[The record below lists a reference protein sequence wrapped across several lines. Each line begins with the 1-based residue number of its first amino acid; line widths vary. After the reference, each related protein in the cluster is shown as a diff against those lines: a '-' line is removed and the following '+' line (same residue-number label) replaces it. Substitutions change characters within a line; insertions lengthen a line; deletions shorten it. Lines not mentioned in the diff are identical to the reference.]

1 MVGHCFALL
10 YAFFA
15 SFAVQ
20 KNYLHLTIRSKDALQ
35 IKFKPAIELVPV
47 LIRKSS
53 SYQVMPAQLTSVLN
67 ITTLFVKIFRRQL
80 ALTLLFLSIAAIG
93 FSQNNYLRHFTVDDG
108 LPSNECY
115 HVVQDSAGYLI
126 IATDRGAVRY
136 DGYSFENLL
145 TEKKEAGN
153 PIYYLYKSPSQKLY
167 LSSHEGRI
175 YVQQGRT
182 MKEYP
187 HNKKTTSLYTHAGLL
202 IANTLSEASGSLW
215 ISFNNDYNHD
225 YNSGSCVISPG
236 GDVKKINSE
245 DGVYFDLGSR
255 FYYRQ
260 ISNAKFLDIYQP
272 LIIKWQDNQ
281 VTRDTVKISWSSGY
295 VRRLYYEQ
303 LNGVDVF
310 CIGRRLMLYSQKKKI
325 GEYSFDKD
333 ILELKLIDGKI
344 FLGLANGGCTVYSLE
359 NNALTPSGEKY
370 LAKLSVSSIYKD
382 NRGGLWFSTH
392 ENGIFYKHPNG
403 IKVLEDESKIAFIEK
418 RDSTVYI
425 GYQSGKIQSF
435 SRGVKTGEFRLKL
448 GEGEILGHISFELDG
463 RPIPITNHGY
473 YMQKGKAWTFYES
486 SDVFLYPIHKNL
498 IYGADAGFARLN
510 IYTAFG
516 TKPSKRVGLPK
527 KIVSMHHDGHRLWLG
542 TIGGVYLYEN
552 DSLTSLS
559 KLHPIFGERVI
570 SIRSYMG
577 KWILVSTLN
586 NGFVLVGPNKELIFS
601 VDKGLPV
608 HVINTLDVDGNTI
621 WLGFNK
627 GISELKATN
636 KNFITRSFGGDA
648 GLPTIDIHELAVLD
662 GWIYYRWVNKLVV
675 VPDRSTKKEAATE
688 NVFIHSIILNDKEI
702 EPGNGQHTFPPD
714 CRSIDFH
721 FKVINPAGASQ
732 QDYVYTLDGFDK
744 HWKATRQRNIKYTNL
759 PPGTYTFSV
768 FAPGTEKEE
777 ARLIS
782 TYRFRIQ
789 AAIWE
794 KWWFPVLVAGIVFL
808 LGWAIFKRRIKE
820 LKQQNQLK
828 LQLAENQQKAL
839 VQLINPHFIFN
850 TLNIVQASIL
860 KSDKL
865 NAASLVSKFAK
876 LMRQTMELSKEKMI
890 CLEHETELLRQY
902 FELELLRSPDKF
914 RYEIN
919 PGDLNS
925 LQTYVPSMLI
935 QPFVENA
942 INHGVMHLSDRKGV
956 IRISFRMEEDTLYCT
971 VDDNGVGRNESAL
984 INANKRANHKSAGI
998 DITIARLKLL
1008 HQELKSRYF
1017 YRVTDKTDS
1026 NGGFEGTLVEFTIP
1040 YKINST
1046 NDPHHNS

>member
-1 MVGHCFALL
+1 MAGLL
-10 YAFFA
+10 
-15 SFAVQ
+15 
-20 KNYLHLTIRSKDALQ
+20 NRG
-35 IKFKPAIELVPV
+35 
-47 LIRKSS
+47 
-53 SYQVMPAQLTSVLN
+53 LN
-67 ITTLFVKIFRRQL
+67 TTTLFMKIIRQS
-80 ALTLLFLSIAAIG
+80 AFTFLFLCIAAVC
-93 FSQNNYLRHFTVDDG
+93 FSQNNYLKHFTVDDG

-136 DGYSFENLL
+136 DGYSFENLI
-145 TEKKEAGN
+145 TEKNEAGN
-153 PIYYLYKSPSQKLY
+153 PVYYLYKGPSQKLY
-167 LSSHEGRI
+167 LSSHEGKV
-175 YVQQGRT
+175 YVQQGRI

-187 HNKKTTSLYTHAGLL
+187 HNKKITSLYTHAGLL
-202 IANTLSEASGSLW
+202 IANTLSESNRTLW

-225 YNSGSCVISPG
+225 YNSGSCMVSPE
-236 GDVKKINSE
+236 GDIKKINSE

-272 LIIKWQDNQ
+272 LIIKWKDMQL
-281 VTRDTVKISWSSGY
+281 TRDTVKINWSSGY

-303 LNGVDVF
+303 LNDVDIF
-310 CIGRRLMLYSQKKKI
+310 CIGRWLLLYSKKKKI
-325 GEYSFDKD
+325 GEYRFDKD
-333 ILELKLIDGKI
+333 ILDFKLIDGKI
-344 FLGLANGGCTVYSLE
+344 FLGLANGGCAVYSVE
-359 NNALTPSGEKY
+359 NKALIASGEKY
-370 LAKLSVSSIYKD
+370 LDKLSVSGIYKD

-392 ENGIFYKHPNG
+392 ENGIFYKHPND
-403 IKVLEDESKIAFIEK
+403 IQVLEDESKIAFIEK
-418 RDSTVYI
+418 RDSTVYV
-425 GYQSGKIQSF
+425 GYHSGKIQSY
-435 SRGVKTGEFRLKL
+435 SRGIKTNEFRLKL
-448 GEGEILGHISFELDG
+448 SEGEILAHFSFELNG
-463 RPIPITNHGY
+463 RIIPITNRGY
-473 YMQKGKAWTFYES
+473 YMQKEKNWAFYES

-510 IYTAFG
+510 VYTAFG
-516 TKPSKRVGLPK
+516 TRPSKHVVLPK
-527 KIVSMHHDGHRLWLG
+527 KIVSMYHDGHRLWLG

-559 KLHPIFGERVI
+559 KLHPVFSQRVI
-570 SIRSYMG
+570 SIKSFRG
-577 KWILVSTLN
+577 NWILVSTLN
-586 NGFVLVGPNKELIFS
+586 NGFILVGPNKELVYS
-601 VDKGLPV
+601 VDKGLPA
-608 HVINTLDVDGNTI
+608 HVINTLDVDGNSI

-627 GISELKATN
+627 GISELKTVN
-636 KNFITRSFGGDA
+636 GNFIAKNFGGDA
-648 GLPTIDIHELAVLD
+648 GLPTKDIHELAVQN
-662 GWIYYRWVNKLVV
+662 GWIYYRWVNKLVI
-675 VPDRSTKKEAATE
+675 VPDHSTKKEAVPE
-688 NVFIHSIILNDKEI
+688 NVFIHSVLLNDKEI
-702 EPGNGQHTFPPD
+702 DAGNGQHTFPPN
-714 CRSIDFH
+714 CRSVDFH

-732 QDYVYTLDGFDK
+732 QNYVYTLDGFDK

-768 FAPGTEKEE
+768 FAPGAENKE

-782 TYRFRIQ
+782 TYSFRIQ

-794 KWWFPVLVAGIVFL
+794 KWWFPVLVAGGLFL

-850 TLNIVQASIL
+850 TLNIIQASIL

-876 LMRQTMELSKEKMI
+876 LMRQTMELSKEKMVR
-890 CLEHETELLRQY
+890 LEDETELLRQY

-919 PGDLNS
+919 LGNLNS

-956 IRISFRMEEDTLYCT
+956 IRISFRGEEDALYCT
-971 VDDNGVGRNESAL
+971 IDDNGVGRSESAL

-998 DITIARLKLL
+998 EITIARLKLL
-1008 HQELKSRYF
+1008 HHELKSRYL
-1017 YRVTDKTDS
+1017 YRITDKTDS
-1026 NGGFEGTLVEFTIP
+1026 NGRFDGTRVEFTIP